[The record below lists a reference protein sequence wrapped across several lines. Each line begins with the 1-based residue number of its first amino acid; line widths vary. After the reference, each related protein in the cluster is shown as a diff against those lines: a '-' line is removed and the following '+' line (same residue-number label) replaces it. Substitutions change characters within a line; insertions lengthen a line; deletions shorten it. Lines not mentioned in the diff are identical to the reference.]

1 MLQKKRNEMV
11 VSIFDKLRAGGMPEA
26 APGMDA
32 EPIEEELGPDGKPLV
47 KKKKR
52 PGEIS
57 ESDATSPE
65 EYQYQILIGPEAPEQ
80 TQ

>member
-32 EPIEEELGPDGKPLV
+32 EPIEEELGPDGLPISR

-52 PGEIS
+52 PGEIF

-65 EYQYQILIGPEAPEQ
+65 EY
-80 TQ
+80 